1 MARCGNDC
9 DGLQFPRVKPVRFTK
24 TDRNVC
30 AISKGG
36 KSAVLIFDNAV
47 NTRPVNT
54 ANAIGRMAVISQHFN
69 NTAILQQDGT
79 VTARAP
85 VNHHAV

>member
-1 MARCGNDC
+1 MLLKCWLITAMRPIA
-9 DGLQFPRVKPVRFTK
+9 LAVFT
-24 TDRNVC
+24 
-30 AISKGG
+30 A
-36 KSAVLIFDNAV
+36 
-47 NTRPVNT
+47 VNT